1 MSFSNA
7 QVPVAVAE
15 LVAVVVEVVDETCC
29 LTPEIPLI
37 IKLYYFFKTL
47 FHILWNILLPGDVTR
62 TEPTKI
68 RKTI

>member
-47 FHILWNILLPGDVTR
+47 FHIL
-62 TEPTKI
+62 
-68 RKTI
+68 